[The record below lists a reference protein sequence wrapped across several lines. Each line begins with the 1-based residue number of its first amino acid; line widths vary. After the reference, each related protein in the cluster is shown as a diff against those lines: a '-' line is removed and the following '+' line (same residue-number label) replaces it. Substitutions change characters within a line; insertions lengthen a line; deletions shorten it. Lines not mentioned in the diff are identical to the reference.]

1 VGGDRP
7 PTTVISLVFSGRRFS
22 VAQGALLGGTTLL
35 IGHGCSVLV
44 GAITFLLRL
53 SPSLHIAAGA
63 AAVGA
68 LIWAWFAAHLWF
80 ARAPL
85 RAFVIISLV
94 LLLLVGLTVLT
105 SGRFYDLSADG
116 QTYHQ
121 RAILRLARG
130 WNPVYEPS
138 QTGDDRIDHYVWGAW
153 LPPAASYTVTG
164 HMEPGKAL
172 PVLLVVSAFSIAL
185 AALLMMPLLTVW
197 QSLALAL
204 AVALN
209 PVSVTQLFSFMVDGQ
224 MAALIAIAVF
234 LGLFLFLS
242 PPDQSRS
249 RLLWI
254 ALGTSAIL
262 LINTKLTGVI
272 YAVVVLGGMGLAF
285 AVLRRER
292 LLAALGTSVAALIVG
307 VFVVGTPLI
316 SNALHKGTPF
326 YPALGTESMAG
337 QRPPNFEG
345 RRPVDKLLLSLF
357 SRSQPRI
364 ESTQYK
370 IPFTF
375 TRKELAQ
382 FVNPDVRVSGFGPL
396 FGGVMLL
403 SVLLAIVSMVRRRPA
418 VPAARFIAFLMVT
431 IWASVLI
438 NPEAWWARFVPQLW
452 LFPLLAV
459 MNCFLTPERSTR
471 WLGVLV
477 LALVL
482 ANGVVVVAMYMPQQY
497 TFTRIYAAQ
506 LDGLR
511 QASQFRPVTVYF
523 SNFYANRIRF
533 DAAGVQYT
541 SVAAP
546 PNCETPIALRNSETI
561 VCP

>member
-1 VGGDRP
+1 
-7 PTTVISLVFSGRRFS
+7 
-22 VAQGALLGGTTLL
+22 
-35 IGHGCSVLV
+35 
-44 GAITFLLRL
+44 
-53 SPSLHIAAGA
+53 
-63 AAVGA
+63 
-68 LIWAWFAAHLWF
+68 
-80 ARAPL
+80 
-85 RAFVIISLV
+85 
-94 LLLLVGLTVLT
+94 
-105 SGRFYDLSADG
+105 
-116 QTYHQ
+116 
-121 RAILRLARG
+121 
-130 WNPVYEPS
+130 
-138 QTGDDRIDHYVWGAW
+138 
-153 LPPAASYTVTG
+153 
-164 HMEPGKAL
+164 
-172 PVLLVVSAFSIAL
+172 
-185 AALLMMPLLTVW
+185 
-197 QSLALAL
+197 
-204 AVALN
+204 
-209 PVSVTQLFSFMVDGQ
+209 
-224 MAALIAIAVF
+224 VF

-396 FGGVMLL
+396 FGRVMLSSASSSPL
-403 SVLLAIVSMVRRRPA
+403 S
-418 VPAARFIAFLMVT
+418 
-431 IWASVLI
+431 
-438 NPEAWWARFVPQLW
+438 AWCAD
-452 LFPLLAV
+452 
-459 MNCFLTPERSTR
+459 
-471 WLGVLV
+471 
-477 LALVL
+477 
-482 ANGVVVVAMYMPQQY
+482 
-497 TFTRIYAAQ
+497 AQ
-506 LDGLR
+506 
-511 QASQFRPVTVYF
+511 QFRPLGSSPF
-523 SNFYANRIRF
+523 
-533 DAAGVQYT
+533 
-541 SVAAP
+541 
-546 PNCETPIALRNSETI
+546 
-561 VCP
+561 